1 MTRVMLLSVVCAAF
15 LALGIAGESPAST
28 TRAAACAGPGD
39 VRFRAADGVRLNG
52 HRFGQGTTAVV
63 LAHEVRGSLCQ
74 WVPYARRLAS
84 KGYVAFAFDFRSR
97 GRSQVVGIR
106 RSRRIAGDVTAAVKY
121 VRSRG
126 ATKVFV
132 VGASMGGSAVL
143 VAGANTRPS
152 VTGVV
157 SLSGPTSFGGAEAE
171 AAVPRLSV
179 PVLYLA
185 ASDDASGAFATD
197 ARALYE
203 ATPSTDKTIEIVPG
217 ADHGVD
223 LVSSPGRARD
233 LVEQFLALH

>member
-1 MTRVMLLSVVCAAF
+1 M
-15 LALGIAGESPAST
+15 AGEPH
-28 TRAAACAGPGD
+28 AATSCAGPGD

-63 LAHEVRGSLCQ
+63 LAHQSRGSLCQ
-74 WVPYARRLAS
+74 WAPYARRLAS

-97 GRSQVVGIR
+97 GKSQTVGIR
-106 RSRRIAGDVTAAVKY
+106 RVRRIAGDVTAAAKY

-126 ATKVFV
+126 ATKVFL

-143 VAGANTRPS
+143 VAGAHTRPP

-157 SLSGPTSFGGAEAE
+157 SLSGPTELR
-171 AAVPRLSV
+171 AAPRPRRPCRGSTCRFCI
-179 PVLYLA
+179 LA
-185 ASDDASGAFATD
+185 AADDAGGEFATD
-197 ARALYE
+197 AQTMYD
-203 ATPSTDKTIEIVPG
+203 ATPSGGKAIEIVPG

-233 LVEQFLALH
+233 LLEQFLASH